1 MDPLVFV
8 LVAGAA
14 VLHVTWNVLLKT
26 AGDPLRA
33 AAVGM
38 ATAAALICP
47 VALVIWLIV
56 RPKPDSPWVQKKRRE
71 ATNESDEPTVV

>member
-1 MDPLVFV
+1 MDPLVFL

-38 ATAAALICP
+38 ATAASVICP
-47 VALVIWLIV
+47 AALV
-56 RPKPDSPWVQKKRRE
+56 
-71 ATNESDEPTVV
+71 A